1 MVQQRNKFKSKFKK
15 TNRPLGFQGYYVEVR
30 EGEDAVR
37 AYRKIKRWIKE
48 DKFIDQI
55 RANKTYQKPSEIKR
69 EKQKERRKVLRKLQR
84 ERDSNVFLG
93 VQRATIE
100 CLLLYIQFSF
110 LLISSTI
117 NPLFFAF

>member
-1 MVQQRNKFKSKFKK
+1 MDQQRNKFKSKFKK

-55 RANKTYQKPSEIKR
+55 RANNTYSKPSAIKR

-84 ERDSNVFLG
+84 ERDSNIFMG
-93 VQRATIE
+93 VKRGR
-100 CLLLYIQFSF
+100 
-110 LLISSTI
+110 
-117 NPLFFAF
+117 